1 MIMGQDFITCTS
13 LAELLHQNHIC
24 DINVIFILLG
34 SYFSSNSFCISGQ
47 EIPGAS
53 FTHIDGR
60 RKVVEIDKNNLYPY
74 LLVNIGSGVGIIKVI
89 QHKFCFPVHQL
100 LLLLL
105 YN

>member
-1 MIMGQDFITCTS
+1 MLLSQDFLTCIS

-24 DINVIFILLG
+24 NINVIFRLLG
-34 SYFSSNSFCISGQ
+34 SYFSSNSFFISGQ

-89 QHKFCFPVHQL
+89 QHSFCFPVNQL
-100 LLLLL
+100 LLIL
-105 YN
+105 